1 MKKSKTDQ
9 RTDGQGNT
17 PKPLAVP
24 EYTREQLIG
33 YCISTLELLKERH
46 EKAGLKNT
54 ALTCLEIIEEKKLQ
68 EQIIKPKRQRK
79 INGESN
85 STQKPKSPRV
95 RPKNSTA
102 ISWHFQY
109 IAAPLHNT
117 VWSWGAISEQRRDVI
132 LRVWSDEIKF
142 IDNERLVQLTLHSRF
157 AGGKNPG
164 YHERLRH
171 IELIK
176 SNHKG
181 YAVICEAADKNSN
194 PRKIKSYDRERLYP
208 ITRIV
213 KINGD
218 DWGVL
223 GEPIETSKI
232 IL

>member
-1 MKKSKTDQ
+1 MAKSKTDP
-9 RTDGQGNT
+9 RTDSQGNP

-24 EYTREQLIG
+24 DYTREQLIG
-33 YCISTLELLKERH
+33 YSISTLELLKERH
-46 EKAGLKNT
+46 EKAGLMDT
-54 ALTCLEIIEEKKLQ
+54 ALTCLELIEEKKLQ

-85 STQKPKSPRV
+85 STHKPKPPRI

-102 ISWHFQY
+102 ISWHFQD

-117 VWSWGAISEQRRDVI
+117 VWSWGATSEQRREVI
-132 LRVWSDEIKF
+132 LRVWSDEIKLME
-142 IDNERLVQLTLHSRF
+142 DERLVQLTLHSRF

-181 YAVICEAADKNSN
+181 YAIICEPVDKNST

-208 ITRIV
+208 ISRIV
-213 KINGD
+213 EINGD

-223 GEPIETSKI
+223 GRE
-232 IL
+232 ILISHYIS

>member
-1 MKKSKTDQ
+1 MAKSKTDP
-9 RTDGQGNT
+9 RTDSQGNP

-33 YCISTLELLKERH
+33 YSISTLELLKERH
-46 EKAGLKNT
+46 EKAGLTDT
-54 ALTCLEIIEEKKLQ
+54 ALTCLELIEEKKRQ
-68 EQIIKPKRQRK
+68 EQIINPKRQRK

-85 STQKPKSPRV
+85 STQRPKPARV
-95 RPKNSTA
+95 RPKKSTA
-102 ISWHFQY
+102 ISWHFQD

-117 VWSWGAISEQRRDVI
+117 VWSWGATSEKRREVI

-142 IDNERLVQLTLHSRF
+142 VEDERLVQLTLHSRF

-164 YHERLRH
+164 YQERLRH

-181 YAVICEAADKNSN
+181 YAIICEPVDKNSI

-208 ITRIV
+208 ITKIFE
-213 KINGD
+213 INGD
-218 DWGVL
+218 DWGVI
-223 GEPIETSKI
+223 GEPIEISKYI
-232 IL
+232 S